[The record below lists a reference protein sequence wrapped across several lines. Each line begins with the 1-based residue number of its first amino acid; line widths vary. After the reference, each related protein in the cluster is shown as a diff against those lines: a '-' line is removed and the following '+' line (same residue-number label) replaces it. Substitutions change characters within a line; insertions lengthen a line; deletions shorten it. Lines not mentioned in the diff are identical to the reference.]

1 MRDLME
7 SREYPLVTTRVRQHP
22 KVATKTSR
30 MTMIITM
37 DLLDTKVSSF
47 T

>member
-7 SREYPLVTTRVRQHP
+7 SREYPLVATKARQHP
-22 KVATKTSR
+22 KVATKASR
-30 MTMIITM
+30 MAMIITM